1 MQEKLI
7 LDKVNA
13 IRLYLNSIKS
23 KNIEKESDP
32 EKEFEVNLI
41 SRYEI
46 IENNEKF
53 LSIKVNSTL
62 DIEPKILLDTELEHI
77 IEYQL
82 NEKIDKKEI
91 DDNINELLR
100 PIGPETSFIISFLS
114 EKMINN
120 YLILPP
126 KIEIKNKF

>member
-1 MQEKLI
+1 MDKKLI
-7 LDKVNA
+7 LDKVKA
-13 IRLYLNSIKS
+13 MRIYLNSIKGE
-23 KNIEKESDP
+23 NLEKDSDP
-32 EKEFEVNLI
+32 EKELEVNLI
-41 SRYEI
+41 SNYEI
-46 IENNEKF
+46 IENNENL
-53 LSIKVNSTL
+53 LSIKVNSIL
-62 DIEPKILLDTELEHI
+62 DIDPKILLDIELEHI

-100 PIGPETSFIISFLS
+100 PIGPEASFIISFLS

-126 KIEIKNKF
+126 TIEIKK